1 MNSSYYNKRKNVIQ
15 NESWFFNTNYG
26 YNFILEAMNEVIWEL
41 SLQANDF
48 FVYGSWEN
56 ITGYNSNEIMNI
68 DKFINDIVFIGDRI
82 KVKNDIEL
90 CIKSNTTYFQSEFR
104 IVSKQ
109 GQFKWILMHGKTVR
123 DDEGRNFR
131 ILGSII
137 DITERKKLEEEM
149 RYMAYHDLL
158 TGLPNKSLF
167 MDKLRETIGYAKNNK
182 NVGSVIF
189 VDIDNFKIVNDTL
202 GHDYGD
208 LLLKIVAQL
217 LNFCIEDYG
226 MLARFGGDEFLILIP
241 NIENEDRIKELCNNI
256 LENFKNPF
264 EVNEKQV
271 YCSLSMGICLFN
283 ENSKDINEIIKN
295 ADTAMYNSKN
305 NGKNTYSFFH
315 ESMITS
321 LLRKKVIDSALRN
334 ALVKNEFELYFQPQF
349 DSRTQNIEGV
359 EALLRWNS
367 SELGIVGPNE
377 FIPVAEE
384 TGLILKIGE
393 WVINNACKQAKEW
406 KEKGYK
412 FGTMSI
418 NISPIQIGKEYLVD
432 LINKALEDN
441 KLLPNELEI
450 EITEWTLIKSIE
462 EKSEILKNIS
472 KSQVKIAIDD
482 FGKGYS
488 SLNYL
493 TKLPINTLKIDKSFI
508 DRITENKS
516 YFAIVECI
524 IQLANRLNYNVVAE
538 GVEYEEQYTL
548 LKNLGCNLIQGYYF
562 SKPLSKYDFEKMLND
577 FKVKLKYKYN

>member
-1 MNSSYYNKRKNVIQ
+1 MNSSIYSERKDIIA

-41 SLQANDF
+41 SLQSNDF

-56 ITGYNSNEIMNI
+56 ITGYNPTEMINI
-68 DKFINDIVFIGDRI
+68 DCFINGIVFIGDRT
-82 KVKNDIEL
+82 KVKNDIDLYIRSKE
-90 CIKSNTTYFQSEFR
+90 KYFQSEFR
-104 IVSKQ
+104 IVTKQ
-109 GQFKWILMHGKTVR
+109 GKFKWILMHGKTVS
-123 DDEGRNFR
+123 DDEGAQFR
-131 ILGSII
+131 TFGSII

-167 MDKLRETIGYAKNNK
+167 MEQLKETINYSKNNN

-189 VDIDNFKIVNDTL
+189 VDIDNFKIINDTL

-241 NIENEDRIKELCNNI
+241 NIKNEDRIKELCNNI
-256 LENFKNPF
+256 LENFRNPF

-283 ENSKDINEIIKN
+283 GNSGDVNEIIKN

-315 ESMITS
+315 ESMLNSI
-321 LLRKKVIDSALRN
+321 LRKKVIDNALRN
-334 ALVKNEFELYFQPQF
+334 ALINNEFELYFQPQV
-349 DSRTQNIEGV
+349 SAKTRNIEGV

-367 SELGIVGPNE
+367 SELGMVGPNE

-393 WVINNACKQAKEW
+393 WVINSACKQAKEW

-441 KLLPNELEI
+441 KLLPRELEI

-493 TKLPINTLKIDKSFI
+493 TKLPINTLKIDKSFV
-508 DRITENKS
+508 DMITEKKS

-538 GVEYEEQYTL
+538 GVENEEQYTIL
-548 LKNLGCNLIQGYYF
+548 RNLGCDLIQGYYF
-562 SKPLSKYDFEKMLND
+562 SKPLPKKDFEKMLIE
-577 FKVKLKYKYN
+577 FKLAVV